1 MAFQDFF
8 RNSSLYFLILT
19 FIPSITLLGLNIR
32 NSSEVFMPDEYK
44 TIKRIVSK
52 LADRNNLG
60 NNSLTFTIVA
70 GRRVYWIAKSL
81 GVCSED
87 FCYFMRNINPF
98 VPYKGKSAKELNEA
112 IRQTYIVNGIEAYA
126 WPNGTVAISRSS
138 FRSAANRSSYLAFV
152 IGHEISHILNNDSF
166 QNSLRT
172 SKEGLGL
179 KPKKKTLIGYGISRE
194 AESKADIKSAKMLI
208 NAGFSKET
216 PIEAHD
222 YFARL
227 NGYGYATEKDSSHP
241 GYEERRKNLKKFIAK
256 YKETD
261 LDNYHKTNGKWIY
274 NRKENT
280 LTFKVQ
286 YE

>member
-1 MAFQDFF
+1 MTFQDFL
-8 RNSSLYFLILT
+8 RNSSVYFSIISLI
-19 FIPSITLLGLNIR
+19 ISITLLGFYMR
-32 NSSEVFMPDEYK
+32 NRSQLFMPDEYK

-52 LADRNNLG
+52 VADSNNLG
-60 NNSLTFTIVA
+60 NHPITFTIIS
-70 GRRVYWIAKSL
+70 GSRVYWIAKSL

-98 VPYKGKSAKELNEA
+98 IPYKGKSAEELNEA

-138 FRSAANRSSYLAFV
+138 FRSASDRESYLAFV

-194 AESKADIKSAKMLI
+194 AESKADIKSAEMLI
-208 NAGFSKET
+208 NAGYLKET
-216 PIEAHD
+216 PVEAHD
-222 YFARL
+222 FFARL

-256 YKETD
+256 YKEKD
-261 LDNYHKTNGKWIY
+261 SDNSNRTNGKWIY

-286 YE
+286 Y